1 MIKSAVFLLVL
12 ILASSLW
19 AEEKQAVVE
28 TNNSLLQTQLQKAM
42 AQEKKFA
49 KEQKFY
55 DAESYDFKEAEVNKE
70 SLKHIEVPQMDDAE
84 MDSSAMLGMDDDENL
99 SW

>member
-1 MIKSAVFLLVL
+1 MMQRSMLLVL
-12 ILASSLW
+12 LMFLSPLYATQ
-19 AEEKQAVVE
+19 KQASGE
-28 TNNSLLQTQLQKAM
+28 TNNSLLEAQLQKAI

-55 DAESYDFKEAEVNKE
+55 DAQSYDFKGAEVNQK
-70 SLKHIEVPQMDDAE
+70 SLERIEVPQMDDAE

>member
-1 MIKSAVFLLVL
+1 MMPFALF
-12 ILASSLW
+12 
-19 AEEKQAVVE
+19 
-28 TNNSLLQTQLQKAM
+28 SLLSADESNSSILEAQLQKAI

-55 DAESYDFKEAEVNKE
+55 DAQSYDFKGAEVNQKSLE
-70 SLKHIEVPQMDDAE
+70 SIEVPQMDDAE

>member
-1 MIKSAVFLLVL
+1 MVKRV
-12 ILASSLW
+12 
-19 AEEKQAVVE
+19 AVVLFGLSAHLIAAE
-28 TNNSLLQTQLQKAM
+28 GNITSEANATLLSKQLQKAM
-42 AQEKKFA
+42 EQEKKFA

-55 DAESYDFKEAEVNKE
+55 DADSYDFREAEVNKE

>member
-1 MIKSAVFLLVL
+1 MIQRSMLLVL
-12 ILASSLW
+12 LMFLSPLYATQ
-19 AEEKQAVVE
+19 KQASGE
-28 TNNSLLQTQLQKAM
+28 TNNSLLEAQLQKAI

-55 DAESYDFKEAEVNKE
+55 DAQSYDFKGAEVNQKSLE
-70 SLKHIEVPQMDDAE
+70 SIEVPQMDDAE